1 MLPVC
6 AAIHDLSCYAKSS
19 LTVVLPTLEVM
30 GVEACPVPTA
40 LLSSQTDGFSSY
52 TFTDTT
58 ESLFQILAAWES
70 LGLGF
75 DAIYTGFLGS
85 GAQVSAIRSFIQKQ
99 RLHAKQPLVLV
110 DPVLGDGGELYGPM
124 QESDVDAMRILACDA
139 DVITP
144 NVTEAALLLGVP
156 YQAQLDEET
165 ARSWAR
171 KLSLQTQAKVAI
183 TSVNLPRGKAIAC
196 FDEGGSFLVPY
207 QHLSASYPGCGD
219 LYASLLLGFLLDK
232 ESFRTAATAAAAYTS
247 LAIERTLARG
257 YEHRHGVMPSLMFAD
272 LVQGMVS
279 HGS

>member
-58 ESLFQILAAWES
+58 ESLTQILAAWES

-85 GAQVSAIRSFIQKQ
+85 GTQVSAIRSFIQKQ
-99 RLHAKQPLVLV
+99 RHHANPLVLV
-110 DPVLGDGGELYGPM
+110 DPVLGDGGALYGPM
-124 QESDVDAMRILACDA
+124 QESDVEAMRILACDA

-196 FDEGGSFLVPY
+196 FDEGESFLVPY

-232 ESFRTAATAAAAYTS
+232 ESFRTAATAAASYTS
-247 LAIERTLARG
+247 LAIERTLACG

-272 LVQGMVS
+272 LVQGKMS
-279 HGS
+279 HGT